1 MGEREEVAKTDMPVE
16 IKSVEV
22 LRLQPGDYLIC
33 ELAMPIHEDGRR
45 NIHAQ
50 LVQIFDGVVE
60 AKKVVVAM
68 PGMEIKVVRPD
79 VAGPLLYG
87 DPMEGVD

>member
-1 MGEREEVAKTDMPVE
+1 MPTELPAE

-33 ELAMPIHEDGRR
+33 ELAMPIHDDGRR

-50 LVQIFDGVVE
+50 LGQIFDGVVE
-60 AKKVVVAM
+60 AKKIVVTT
-68 PGMEIKVVRPD
+68 PGMEIKVFRPD